1 MLWYNDFDSVEAI
14 REGRLEPANEQST
27 RLMRLVRSHDDH
39 ALAS

>member
-1 MLWYNDFDSVEAI
+1 MLWYNNYESVEAI
-14 REGRLEPANEQST
+14 RQGRLEDASEQNV